1 MQRIKLEIDFNDL
14 SFDGS
19 QPSYSWQAVHR
30 FVGNFTISVAEQVL
44 YSEVEFCLVEF
55 AVQVLQWLQRA
66 RAANHDFSYSS
77 VESEHPGLVWIVE
90 RNGKWQ
96 IGSTYQEYSEEGL
109 FTLDEISAAVEAY
122 VNKLK
127 SELFREFGIDA
138 DELMSAYADKLIP

>member
-1 MQRIKLEIDFNDL
+1 MKLEIEFNGL
-14 SFDGS
+14 SFDGN
-19 QPSYSWQAVHR
+19 QPSYSWQVVHR
-30 FVGNFTISVAEQVL
+30 FVGNFMISVDGQVL

-66 RAANHDFSYSS
+66 KATDQDFSYSS
-77 VESEHPGLVWIVE
+77 VESERPGLVWIVE

-96 IGSTYQEYSEEGL
+96 IGSICQEYSEEGL

-127 SELFREFGIDA
+127 GELVREFGIDA
-138 DELMSAYADKLIP
+138 DELMGAYTDKLIP